1 VTAVTDELDER
12 AATHLRCCTR
22 FTEAVTAVD
31 DRWGEPTPCAEWN
44 TRDVLEHVIGFHDA
58 LLLRPLEV
66 KPHRP
71 EDDPEERWAVTVD
84 ALEVLYERPDLF
96 ASPIEVPPRDDT
108 PPTTIEAARLVPV
121 LSQDVLV
128 HAWDLA
134 RAVSADDR
142 LDPELCAE
150 FLARLPTDVDALAAT
165 GFFAPPVAVPDGAD
179 PQTRLLARLGRDPH
193 WSPSDTP

>member
-1 VTAVTDELDER
+1 VTRVPESLDER
-12 AATHLRCCTR
+12 AAVHLRCCAR
-22 FTEAVTAVD
+22 FSEAVTAVD
-31 DRWGEPTPCAEWN
+31 DRWGEPTPCAGWS
-44 TRDVLEHVIGFHDA
+44 TRDVLEHVIGFHDV
-58 LLLRPLEV
+58 LLLRPLDA

-84 ALEVLYERPDLF
+84 ALDALYERPHLF
-96 ASPIEVPPRDDT
+96 AAPIEVPPRGDT

-134 RAVSADDR
+134 RAVGADDR
-142 LDPELCAE
+142 LDPELCTE

-165 GFFAPPVAVPDGAD
+165 GMFAPPVAVPDGAD

-193 WSPSDTP
+193 WSASAL

>member
-1 VTAVTDELDER
+1 VTRVADARDER
-12 AATHLRCCTR
+12 AATHLRCCAR
-22 FTEAVTAVD
+22 FSEAVTAVD
-31 DRWGEPTPCAEWN
+31 DRWGEPTPSAGWD

-58 LLLRPLEV
+58 LLLRPLELQ
-66 KPHRP
+66 PRRP

-84 ALEVLYERPDLF
+84 ALEVLYEQPGLF
-96 ASPIEVPPRDDT
+96 AMPIEVPAREDS

-121 LSQDVLV
+121 LSQDVFV

-134 RAVSADDR
+134 RAVDGDDR

-165 GFFAPPVAVPDGAD
+165 GMFAPPVAVPDGAD
-179 PQTRLLARLGRDPH
+179 PQTRLLARLGRDRH
-193 WSPSDTP
+193 WSPDDL

>member
-1 VTAVTDELDER
+1 VTVVPDPLDER
-12 AATHLRCCTR
+12 AATHLRCCAR
-22 FTEAVTAVD
+22 LSEAVTAVD
-31 DRWGEPTPCAEWN
+31 DRWGEPTPCGEWD

-58 LLLRPLEV
+58 LLLRPLEA

-84 ALEVLYERPDLF
+84 ALEVLYERPGLF
-96 ASPIEVPPRDDT
+96 EMPIEVPAREDT

-121 LSQDVLV
+121 LSQDVFV

-134 RAVSADDR
+134 RAVNADDR

-165 GFFAPPVAVPDGAD
+165 GMFSPPVAVPEGSD

-193 WSPSDTP
+193 WSPSDLR